1 MARGALGHPLYL
13 VRRGLLVFM
22 FITLFVQVLNI
33 NEPPAPQDYDIT
45 VSETTALN
53 TVILASIPGNDPDA
67 GTVLT

>member
-1 MARGALGHPLYL
+1 MFII
-13 VRRGLLVFM
+13 VFM
-22 FITLFVQVLNI
+22 QVLNI